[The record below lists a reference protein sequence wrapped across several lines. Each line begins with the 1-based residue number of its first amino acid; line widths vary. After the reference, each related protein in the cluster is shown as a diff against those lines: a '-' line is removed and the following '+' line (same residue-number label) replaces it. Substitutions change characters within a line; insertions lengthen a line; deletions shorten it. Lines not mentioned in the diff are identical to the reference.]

1 MVEIDRL
8 RRIRQRP
15 TQRMARTCVG
25 CRRRDVRSALLRVVA
40 EWNDTGEHV
49 ARVVPDPRLRLP
61 GRGAWLHPTPE
72 CLDLAVRRKAFG
84 RALRVKAFLEV
95 AAVSA
100 YIGALQQFAADEQ
113 SVVTAVS
120 STPESAAQQ
129 VPETESGF
137 DADEPP
143 MSTHR

>member
-1 MVEIDRL
+1 MAIDRL
-8 RRIRQRP
+8 RQIRQRP

-40 EWNDTGEHV
+40 EWDDTGERF

-84 RALRVKAFLEV
+84 RALRVKALLN
-95 AAVSA
+95 VSTLSE
-100 YIGALQQFAADEQ
+100 YIETHEQ
-113 SVVTAVS
+113 SVVTAAS
-120 STPESAAQQ
+120 STPEPAAQQ
-129 VPETESGF
+129 VPETESGS
-137 DADEPP
+137 E
-143 MSTHR
+143 R

>member
-1 MVEIDRL
+1 MIDRL
-8 RRIRQRP
+8 RRISQRP

-40 EWNDTGEHV
+40 EWDDTGEHV
-49 ARVVPDPRLRLP
+49 ARAVPDPRLRLP

-72 CLDLAVRRKAFG
+72 CLDLALRQKAFG

-95 AAVSA
+95 ADVGA
-100 YIGALQQFAADEQ
+100 YIGAHDQ
-113 SVVTAVS
+113 SVVNAVC
-120 STPESAAQQ
+120 STPEQAVQQ

-137 DADEPP
+137 DADEHP
-143 MSTHR
+143 MSTR

>member
-1 MVEIDRL
+1 VTIDRL
-8 RRIRQRP
+8 RRISQRP
-15 TQRMARTCVG
+15 TQRIVRTCVG

-40 EWNDTGEHV
+40 ERDDTGEHV
-49 ARVVPDPRLRLP
+49 ASVVADPRLRLP

-95 AAVSA
+95 ALVGA
-100 YIGALQQFAADEQ
+100 YIDAHDQC
-113 SVVTAVS
+113 VVNAVR
-120 STPESAAQQ
+120 STPELTAQQ

-137 DADEPP
+137 DADEHP
-143 MSTHR
+143 MSIR

>member
-1 MVEIDRL
+1 VVAIDRL

-15 TQRMARTCVG
+15 AQGMTRLCVG

-40 EWNDTGEHV
+40 ERNDAGEQV
-49 ARVVPDPRLRLP
+49 ASVVPDPRLRLP

-72 CLDLAVRRKAFG
+72 CLDLALRRKAFG
-84 RALRVKAFLEV
+84 RALRVRAFLDA

-100 YIGALQQFAADEQ
+100 YVQAHEQ
-113 SVVTAVS
+113 SI
-120 STPESAAQQ
+120 STVASPIPGSTAQQ
-129 VPETESGF
+129 VPETESGS
-137 DADEPP
+137 DADEHP

>member
-1 MVEIDRL
+1 VVAIDRL

-40 EWNDTGEHV
+40 EWNETGEDIASVV
-49 ARVVPDPRLRLP
+49 ADPRLRLS

-84 RALRVKAFLEV
+84 RALRVRAFLEV
-95 AAVSA
+95 AALSA
-100 YIGALQQFAADEQ
+100 YIDARAQ

-120 STPESAAQQ
+120 STPERAVQQ
-129 VPETESGF
+129 VPEIEGGF
-137 DADEPP
+137 DADEHP
-143 MSTHR
+143 MSNR

>member
-1 MVEIDRL
+1 MVAIDRL

-40 EWNDTGEHV
+40 EWDDTGEHL
-49 ARVVPDPRLRLP
+49 ARVVADPRRRLP

-72 CLDLAVRRKAFG
+72 CLDLAVWRKAFG
-84 RALRVKAFLEV
+84 RALKVKVFLE
-95 AAVSA
+95 
-100 YIGALQQFAADEQ
+100 
-113 SVVTAVS
+113 VTAVS
-120 STPESAAQQ
+120 AHIDALKQSIDTAVRSIPEQPVQQ

-137 DADEPP
+137 DADEHP
-143 MSTHR
+143 MSTR

>member
-1 MVEIDRL
+1 VTIDRL
-8 RRIRQRP
+8 RRIHQRP

-40 EWNDTGEHV
+40 ERYDTGEHV
-49 ARVVPDPRLRLP
+49 ARVVADPRLRLP

-84 RALRVKAFLEV
+84 RALRVKAFLDVLALSE
-95 AAVSA
+95 
-100 YIGALQQFAADEQ
+100 YIGAHEQ
-113 SVVTAVS
+113 SVVTAAS
-120 STPESAAQQ
+120 STLESAAQQ
-129 VPETESGF
+129 VPETESGS
-137 DADEPP
+137 DADEHP

>member
-1 MVEIDRL
+1 VTIDRL
-8 RRIRQRP
+8 RRISQRP
-15 TQRMARTCVG
+15 TQRIVRTCVG

-40 EWNDTGEHV
+40 ERDDTGEHV
-49 ARVVPDPRLRLP
+49 ASVVADPRLRLP

-95 AAVSA
+95 APVGA
-100 YIGALQQFAADEQ
+100 YIDAHDQC
-113 SVVTAVS
+113 VVNAVR
-120 STPESAAQQ
+120 STPELTAQQ

-137 DADEPP
+137 DADEHP
-143 MSTHR
+143 MSIR

>member
-1 MVEIDRL
+1 MIDRL
-8 RRIRQRP
+8 RQVSQRP

-40 EWNDTGEHV
+40 ERSDTGEHV
-49 ARVVPDPRLRLP
+49 ARVVVDPQLRLP

-84 RALRVKAFLEV
+84 RALRVKSFLEL
-95 AAVSA
+95 AAVGA
-100 YIGALQQFAADEQ
+100 YIDAHEK
-113 SVVTAVS
+113 SVVNAVGS
-120 STPESAAQQ
+120 IPEQAVQQ

-137 DADEPP
+137 DADEHP
-143 MSTHR
+143 MSTQR

>member
-1 MVEIDRL
+1 VTIDRL
-8 RRIRQRP
+8 RRISARP

-40 EWNDTGEHV
+40 ERNDAGEQL
-49 ARVVPDPRLRLP
+49 ARVVVDPRLRLP

-95 AAVSA
+95 AAVGA
-100 YIGALQQFAADEQ
+100 YIDAYEQ
-113 SVVTAVS
+113 SVVNAVS
-120 STPESAAQQ
+120 STPEQAVQQ
-129 VPETESGF
+129 VPETESGY
-137 DADEPP
+137 DADEHP
-143 MSTHR
+143 MSIR